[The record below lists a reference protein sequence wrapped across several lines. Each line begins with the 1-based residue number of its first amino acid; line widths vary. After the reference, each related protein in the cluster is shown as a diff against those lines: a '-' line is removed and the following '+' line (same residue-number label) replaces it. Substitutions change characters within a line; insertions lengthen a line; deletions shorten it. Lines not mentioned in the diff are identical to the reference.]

1 MNKKVFLKLL
11 NGELGKFD
19 RHEVEGI
26 IAYYEELI
34 NDKVEAGMSEEE
46 AVASL
51 GDVKNIVDIVKT
63 DLLVER
69 SKTKSSKGLKNA
81 LLILGICAS
90 PVLLPIGFTFFIV
103 FAVFFI
109 VYVALIFSFGVSAG
123 ACLIGAIPV
132 AVEMGLQG
140 YAYQNIMFGIG
151 SMFFVSGIMTLLVV
165 AIYRIGGKFLHII
178 NKTFSLLIKKVI
190 RGDKAL

>member
-1 MNKKVFLKLL
+1 
-11 NGELGKFD
+11 
-19 RHEVEGI
+19 
-26 IAYYEELI
+26 
-34 NDKVEAGMSEEE
+34 
-46 AVASL
+46 
-51 GDVKNIVDIVKT
+51 IVDIVKT

-90 PVLLPIGFTFFIV
+90 PVLLPIGFIFFIV

-165 AIYRIGGKFLHII
+165 TIYRIGGKFLHII